1 MRRGPISAQPVIAAS
16 WLIPGS
22 GHISKPALPM
32 VMGGLLP
39 AASSQGASAFGQS
52 PDNQTWPAADRPLCP
67 VGTAERTFTSEW
79 SSDSSRP
86 KLVLDYPAAQLDPDE
101 SCRYATSRPLAN
113 SSAQTQ
119 KPLMPS
125 SIGAVGST
133 IPPQN
138 ASAFSLSDQR
148 SATLVPMLREP
159 PVVPRGVAILRV
171 MVAKPRRGTTS
182 SLLISFHASSC
193 ISAGNSGGSRSA
205 PRNSDTLIRIRS
217 FYDTRCCNRPAAI
230 ETED

>member
-1 MRRGPISAQPVIAAS
+1 MAYYRPLPAKGLPLSGSRPITKRGRQPIVRFVRLERQ
-16 WLIPGS
+16 S
-22 GHISKPALPM
+22 GHSLPN
-32 VMGGLLP
+32 
-39 AASSQGASAFGQS
+39 GQV
-52 PDNQTWPAADRPLCP
+52 T
-67 VGTAERTFTSEW
+67 
-79 SSDSSRP
+79 
-86 KLVLDYPAAQLDPDE
+86 VLDLNWSWTTPQRNSTRMRA
-101 SCRYATSRPLAN
+101 CRYATSSPLAN